1 MIKTYMIVSSVELL
15 ALPQLLLDQGELP
28 LQEVLLLADQ
38 VQVQLQTAHSLQLLQ
53 TEPAPP
59 PHTDAV
65 EDEAAADV
73 NLNKNIIID
82 NLLREREREGRGI

>member
-15 ALPQLLLDQGELP
+15 ALPQLLLDEGELS

-38 VQVQLQTAHSLQLLQ
+38 VQVQLETADTLQLLQ
-53 TEPAPP
+53 VQPAPP

-73 NLNKNIIID
+73 KHFPNSVKKTEIY
-82 NLLREREREGRGI
+82 